1 MNKFIKVPIYG
12 VWRDVDGMLAELNAA
27 GYETERGP
35 ICLSVGTIE
44 YLNVILNG
52 SGGVAGLIG
61 IIVAYVKRGKKFSVT
76 LEAGEVIKIDSTN
89 ASADELL
96 KIYNDINK
104 PIKEI
109 HINDH

>member
-61 IIVAYVKRGKKFSVT
+61 IIVAYVKRGKKFSVA
-76 LEAGEVIKIDSTN
+76 LHLAEC
-89 ASADELL
+89 
-96 KIYNDINK
+96 
-104 PIKEI
+104 
-109 HINDH
+109 